1 MSVQKF
7 LSAKSIQS
15 LMVSGL
21 VITGLIG
28 FSSSA
33 AISQEQNTQ
42 EFTKTQTLQNTSN
55 PVKESTRSKWGC
67 FYRPC

>member
-1 MSVQKF
+1 MSVQKI

-28 FSSSA
+28 FSSST

-42 EFTKTQTLQNTSN
+42 ELTKTQTLQNTSN
-55 PVKESTRSKWGC
+55 PVKESTRSNWGC
-67 FYRPC
+67 DYRRC